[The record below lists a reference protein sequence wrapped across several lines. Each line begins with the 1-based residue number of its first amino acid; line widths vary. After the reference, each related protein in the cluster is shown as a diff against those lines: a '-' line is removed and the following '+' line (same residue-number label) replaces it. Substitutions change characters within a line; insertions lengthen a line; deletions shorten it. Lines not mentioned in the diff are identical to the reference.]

1 MSSAVETRKV
11 VNDRMA
17 GCGWLRTRLLAVDG
31 EQSLLWQLVV
41 RGHWAFCPWGSPQ
54 PSPYCAAPGNCGFPV
69 LSAEQGSKSV
79 PHSSCLAGEPPTS
92 RVCHITSLVRDILW
106 AVFGLVDTLLARC

>member
-1 MSSAVETRKV
+1 M
-11 VNDRMA
+11 
-17 GCGWLRTRLLAVDG
+17 DG
-31 EQSLLWQLVV
+31 EQSPLWQLVV
-41 RGHWAFCPWGSPQ
+41 QGHWMPTANCFLCWGFPQ

-92 RVCHITSLVRDILW
+92 RVCDITSLVLDTLW
-106 AVFGLVDTLLARC
+106 AVFGLVDTLLVRC